1 MFNKEKKEA
10 FSNVLEEM
18 NLFLK
23 MWHIHNIMFI
33 LNINLY
39 LFLEHFH
46 DILGEKKQVK
56 SHMHS
61 LIATFFEGW
70 LSV

>member
-1 MFNKEKKEA
+1 
-10 FSNVLEEM
+10 
-18 NLFLK
+18 
-23 MWHIHNIMFI
+23 MFI

-61 LIATFFEGW
+61 LIAFFEGW

>member
-1 MFNKEKKEA
+1 
-10 FSNVLEEM
+10 
-18 NLFLK
+18 
-23 MWHIHNIMFI
+23 MFI

-39 LFLEHFH
+39 LFLENFH

-61 LIATFFEGW
+61 LITFFEG
-70 LSV
+70 